1 MAGVQHNAH
10 VIAARFARRAELVKS
25 ATHDAVTV
33 QAQLVAR
40 ELRRRVAKF
49 RSEAANSIAVEE
61 LGPTEQQVIV
71 GSDHAWYIEKGV
83 KPGGKGL
90 PRFFDPQSA
99 DIVAWLQTQLRAG
112 GRTPAKGSKRF
123 QSAELELRDR
133 YEGLA
138 WSIRHY
144 GVKAQPFVEPT
155 VQEMAGP
162 VAVALRKAVMAA
174 LTAGNVG
181 ALQ

>member
-10 VIAARFARRAELVKS
+10 VIAARYARRAELVKS
-25 ATHDAVTV
+25 ATHDAVAA
-33 QAQLVAR
+33 QAKLVAR
-40 ELRRRVAKF
+40 ELRRRIAKF
-49 RSEAANSIAVEE
+49 HSEAVKTIGVEE
-61 LGPTEQQVIV
+61 VGPTEQQVIV
-71 GSDHAWYIEKGV
+71 GSDHAWYIEHGV

-99 DIVAWLQTQLRAG
+99 DIVGWLREKLSAG
-112 GRTPAKGSKRF
+112 GRSPRKGSKRF

-155 VQEMAGP
+155 AQEMAGP
-162 VAVALRKAVMAA
+162 VAAALRKAVMAA
-174 LTAGNVG
+174 VTAGDVG